1 MTKKATKATSIE
13 LTEAERVELV
23 RLSRKR
29 TGAQGLAFR
38 ARIVLKAAEGV
49 TNLRIAEQLE
59 TTRPTVAKWRDRFAS
74 DRIDGLLDEPRSGRP
89 REIGDDK
96 VEEIVER
103 TLHTKPRGSTHWSR
117 RLLAKELGV
126 SPATINRVW
135 RAFGLQPHRSKTF
148 SLSNDPLFVEK
159 VRDVVGLYMSPP
171 KNAVVLCVDEKSQI
185 QALDRTQPL
194 LPMGPGSPERQTP
207 TYSRHGTTSL
217 FAALDVA
224 TGKVIGEVHRRHTA
238 KEFLSFLRTIDK
250 HVPDDLE
257 VHVIMDN
264 LGTHKTAAVTRW
276 FVRHPRFHAHF
287 TPTYSSW
294 LNQVERWFALLE
306 QRQLKRGVHRSV
318 RSVERAIREFIEV
331 CNEDPK
337 PIRWTKAADE
347 ILRSIANLCLRTSDP
362 GH

>member
-1 MTKKATKATSIE
+1 MASHATKIE
-13 LTEAERVELV
+13 LTDGERMELV

-29 TGAQGLAFR
+29 TGTFGLAFR
-38 ARIVLKAAEGV
+38 ARIVLKAADGV
-49 TNLRIAEQLE
+49 SNLRIAERLE
-59 TTRPTVAKWRDRFAS
+59 TSRATVAKWRDRFAA
-74 DRIDGLLDEPRSGRP
+74 DRLDGLLDEPRPGRP
-89 REIGDDK
+89 RELGDDR
-96 VEEIVER
+96 VEEVVER
-103 TLHTKPRGSTHWSR
+103 TLHSRPKGATHWSCR
-117 RLLAKELGV
+117 TLAKELGT
-126 SPATINRVW
+126 SPSFVHRVW
-135 RAFGLQPHRSKTF
+135 RAFGLQPHRSESF

-194 LPMGPGSPERQTP
+194 LPMAPGSPERQTP

-224 TGKVIGEVHRRHTA
+224 TGKVIGEVHRRHSA
-238 KEFLSFLRTIDK
+238 KEFLSFLRTINRS
-250 HVPDDLE
+250 VPESLD

-276 FVRHPRFHAHF
+276 FVRHPRFHPHF

-318 RSVERAIREFIEV
+318 RSVEKAIREFIEV
-331 CNEDPK
+331 CNDDPR
-337 PIRWTKAADE
+337 PIRWTKTADE
-347 ILRSIANLCLRTSDP
+347 ILASIARYCLRINET

>member
-1 MTKKATKATSIE
+1 MASKATLIE
-13 LTEAERVELV
+13 LNETEARELL

-38 ARIVLKAAEGV
+38 SRIVLKAAEGMS
-49 TNLRIAEQLE
+49 NLRIAEKLE
-59 TTRPTVAKWRDRFAS
+59 TTRMTVAKWRNRYAAQG
-74 DRIDGLLDEPRSGRP
+74 IDGLLDEPRPGRP

-103 TLHTKPRGSTHWSR
+103 TLHSKPRGATHWSR
-117 RLLAKELGV
+117 RLLAKEVGV
-126 SPATINRVW
+126 SPATVNRIW
-135 RAFGLQPHRSKTF
+135 RAFGLQPHRAETF
-148 SLSNDPLFVEK
+148 ALSNDPLFIEK

-194 LPMGPGSPERQTP
+194 LPMAPGSPERQTP

-224 TGKVIGEVHRRHTA
+224 TGHVIGEVHRRHSS
-238 KEFLSFLRTIDK
+238 KEFLSFLRTIDRN
-250 HVPDDLE
+250 VPDELD

-264 LGTHKTAAVTRW
+264 LVTHKTKAVVNW
-276 FVRHPRFHAHF
+276 FARRPRFHAHF

-294 LNQVERWFALLE
+294 MNQVERWFGLLE
-306 QRQLKRGVHRSV
+306 QRQLKRSIHRSV
-318 RSVERAIREFIEV
+318 RSVEKAIREFIQV
-331 CNEDPK
+331 CNEHPK
-337 PIRWTKAADE
+337 PIRWTKSADE
-347 ILRSIANLCLRTSDP
+347 ILASIARYCLRVSDP

>member
-1 MTKKATKATSIE
+1 MASKATPIE
-13 LTEAERVELV
+13 LGSEERDQLV

-29 TGAQGLAFR
+29 TGTHGLAFR
-38 ARIVLKAAEGV
+38 AKIVLKAADGAS
-49 TNLRIAEQLE
+49 NLRIAEKLE
-59 TTRPTVAKWRDRFAS
+59 TTRMTVAKWRDRYAAKG
-74 DRIDGLLDEPRSGRP
+74 IDGLLDDPRPGRP
-89 REIGDDK
+89 RKYGDDK
-96 VEEIVER
+96 IEEVVER
-103 TLHTKPRGSTHWSR
+103 TLHTKPRGATHWSR
-117 RLLAKELGV
+117 RLLARELGV
-126 SPATINRVW
+126 SPATVNRVW
-135 RAFGLQPHRSKTF
+135 RAFGLQPHRSETF
-148 SLSNDPLFVEK
+148 SLSNDPLFIEK

-194 LPMGPGSPERQTP
+194 LPLAPGSAERRTP

-224 TGKVIGEVHRRHTA
+224 TGRVIGEIHRRHSA
-238 KEFLSFLRTIDK
+238 KEFVSFLRTIDK
-250 HVPDDLE
+250 NVPEELD

-264 LGTHKTAAVTRW
+264 LGTHKTKAVTNW
-276 FVRHPRFHAHF
+276 FVRHPRFHPHF

-318 RSVERAIREFIEV
+318 VSVEKAIREFLAAS
-331 CNEDPK
+331 NEDPK
-337 PIRWTKAADE
+337 PIRWTKSADE
-347 ILRSIANLCLRTSDP
+347 ILASIARYCSRICDP

>member
-1 MTKKATKATSIE
+1 MASKAIQIE
-13 LTEAERVELV
+13 LDDAAREELQ

-29 TGAQGLAFR
+29 TGAHGLAFR
-38 ARIVLKAAEGV
+38 ARIVLRASEGMS
-49 TNLRIAEQLE
+49 NLKIAEKYDS
-59 TTRPTVAKWRDRFAS
+59 TRMTVAKWRGRYAANGF
-74 DRIDGLLDEPRSGRP
+74 DGLLDEPRPGRP
-89 REIGDDK
+89 RVIGDDK
-96 VEEIVER
+96 IEEIVER
-103 TLHTKPRGSTHWSR
+103 TLHSKPRGATHWSR

-126 SPATINRVW
+126 SPATVNRVW
-135 RAFGLQPHRSKTF
+135 RAFGLQPHRAETF
-148 SLSNDPLFVEK
+148 TLSNDPLFIEK

-171 KNAVVLCVDEKSQI
+171 ENAVVLCVDEKSQI

-194 LPMGPGSPERQTP
+194 LPMAPGSPQRYTP

-224 TGKVIGEVHRRHTA
+224 TGRVIGEIHRRHSA
-238 KEFLSFLRTIDK
+238 KEFLSFLRAIDK
-250 HVPDDLE
+250 NVPDELD

-264 LGTHKTAAVTRW
+264 LVTHKTKAVVNW
-276 FVRHPRFHAHF
+276 FARRPRFHAHF

-294 LNQVERWFALLE
+294 MNQVERWFALLE

-318 RSVERAIREFIEV
+318 QSVEKAIREFIKV

-337 PIRWTKAADE
+337 PIRWTKSADE
-347 ILRSIANLCLRTSDP
+347 ILESIARYCSRISDP

>member
-1 MTKKATKATSIE
+1 MAPQATKID
-13 LTEAERVELV
+13 LTESERRELV

-38 ARIVLKAAEGV
+38 ARVVLKAAEG
-49 TNLRIAEQLE
+49 TSNLRIAEQLE
-59 TTRPTVAKWRDRFAS
+59 TTRMTVAKWRDRFAA
-74 DRIDGLLDEPRSGRP
+74 DRLDGLLDEPRPGRP
-89 REIGDDK
+89 REVGDER

-103 TLHTKPRGSTHWSR
+103 TLHSRPRGATHWSVR
-117 RLLAKELGV
+117 TLAKELGV
-126 SPATINRVW
+126 TPSAVHRVW
-135 RAFGLQPHRSKTF
+135 RAFGLQPHRSTTF

-194 LPMGPGSPERQTP
+194 LPMAPGTPERHTP

-224 TGKVIGEVHRRHTA
+224 TGKIIGEVHRRHSA

-250 HVPDDLE
+250 NVPEHLD

-306 QRQLKRGVHRSV
+306 QRQLKRGTHRSV
-318 RSVERAIREFIEV
+318 RSVEKAIRDFIAI
-331 CNEDPK
+331 CNEEPK
-337 PIRWTKAADE
+337 PIRWTKTADE
-347 ILRSIANLCLRTSDP
+347 ILSSIARYCLRINET

>member
-1 MTKKATKATSIE
+1 MASKATPIE
-13 LTEAERVELV
+13 LDDAAREELL

-29 TGAQGLAFR
+29 TGAHGLAFR
-38 ARIVLKAAEGV
+38 ARVVLKAADGMS
-49 TNLRIAEQLE
+49 NLRIAEKLE
-59 TTRPTVAKWRDRFAS
+59 TTRMTVAKWRDRYAAQGVN
-74 DRIDGLLDEPRSGRP
+74 GLLDEPRPGRP
-89 REIGDDK
+89 REIGDGK
-96 VEEIVER
+96 IEEIVER
-103 TLHTKPRGSTHWSR
+103 TLHSKPRGATHWSR

-126 SPATINRVW
+126 SPATVNRVW
-135 RAFGLQPHRSKTF
+135 RAFGLQPHRSETF
-148 SLSNDPLFVEK
+148 TLSNDPMFIEK

-194 LPMGPGSPERQTP
+194 LPMAPGSPERQTP

-224 TGKVIGEVHRRHTA
+224 TGRVIGEVHRRHSA

-250 HVPDDLE
+250 NVPEGLD

-264 LGTHKTAAVTRW
+264 LVTHKTKAVTSW
-276 FVRHPRFHAHF
+276 FARRPRFHAHF

-294 LNQVERWFALLE
+294 LNQVERWFGLLE

-318 RSVERAIREFIEV
+318 ASVEKAIREFLEV
-331 CNEDPK
+331 CNKDPK
-337 PIRWTKAADE
+337 PIRWTKSADE
-347 ILRSIANLCLRTSDP
+347 ILASIARYCSRISDP

>member
-1 MTKKATKATSIE
+1 MAPQATKIE
-13 LTEAERVELV
+13 LTDAERKELV

-29 TGAQGLAFR
+29 TGAHGLAFR
-38 ARIVLKAAEGV
+38 AKIVLKAADG
-49 TNLRIAEQLE
+49 TSNLRIAERLE
-59 TTRPTVAKWRDRFAS
+59 TTRMTVAKWRDRFAAN
-74 DRIDGLLDEPRSGRP
+74 RLDGLLDEPRPGRP
-89 REIGDDK
+89 REIGDDR

-103 TLHTKPRGSTHWSR
+103 TLHSRPRGATHWSNR
-117 RLLAKELGV
+117 TLAKELGV
-126 SPATINRVW
+126 SPSAVYRVW
-135 RAFGLQPHRSKTF
+135 RAFGLQPHRSETF

-194 LPMGPGSPERQTP
+194 LPMTPGTPERHTP

-224 TGKVIGEVHRRHTA
+224 TGRIIGEVHRRHSTN
-238 KEFLSFLRTIDK
+238 EFLSFLRTINK
-250 HVPDDLE
+250 NVPEHLD

-318 RSVERAIREFIEV
+318 RSVEKAIREFIEV
-331 CNEDPK
+331 CNDDPK
-337 PIRWTKAADE
+337 PIRWTKTADE
-347 ILRSIANLCLRTSDP
+347 ILASIARYCMRINET

>member
-1 MTKKATKATSIE
+1 MALKATPID
-13 LTEAERVELV
+13 LTDAERTELV
-23 RLSRKR
+23 RISRKR
-29 TGAQGLAFR
+29 TGAHGLAFR
-38 ARIVLKAAEGV
+38 ARIVLKAAEGM
-49 TNLRIAEQLE
+49 TNLRIAESLE
-59 TTRPTVAKWRDRFAS
+59 TTRVTVAKWRDRFAS
-74 DRIDGLLDEPRSGRP
+74 QRLDGLLDEARPGRP
-89 REIGDDK
+89 REVGDEQ
-96 VEEIVER
+96 VEEVIER
-103 TLHTKPRGSTHWSR
+103 TLHSRPRGATHWSR
-117 RLLAKELGV
+117 RLLAQELGV
-126 SPATINRVW
+126 SPMTVNRIW
-135 RAFGLQPHRSKTF
+135 RAFGLQPHRSETF
-148 SLSNDPLFVEK
+148 SLSNDPLFIEK

-194 LPMGPGSPERQTP
+194 LPMSPGNPERQTP

-224 TGKVIGEVHRRHTA
+224 TGKVIGEIHRRHSA

-250 HVPDDLE
+250 NVPDHLD

-264 LGTHKTAAVTRW
+264 LGTHKTKAVTNW
-276 FVRHPRFHAHF
+276 FVRRPRFHAHF

-318 RSVERAIREFIEV
+318 YSVEQAIREFIEI
-331 CNEDPK
+331 CNEEPK
-337 PIRWTKAADE
+337 PIRWTKSADE
-347 ILRSIANLCLRTSDP
+347 ILASIARYCSSISGP

>member
-1 MTKKATKATSIE
+1 MAMKATAID
-13 LTEAERVELV
+13 LTDSERAELV

-38 ARIVLKAAEGV
+38 ARIVLKAAEGM
-49 TNLRIAEQLE
+49 TNLGIAARLE
-59 TTRPTVAKWRDRFAS
+59 TTRLTVAKWRDRFAAK
-74 DRIDGLLDEPRSGRP
+74 RIDGLLDEPRPGRP
-89 REIGDDK
+89 RVIGDDK
-96 VEEIVER
+96 IEEIIER
-103 TLHTKPRGSTHWSR
+103 TLHSRPRGATHWSR
-117 RLLAKELGV
+117 RTLSKNLGV
-126 SPATINRVW
+126 SPSMVNRVW
-135 RAFGLQPHRSKTF
+135 RTFGLQPHRSETF
-148 SLSNDPLFVEK
+148 ALSNDPLFIEK

-194 LPMGPGSPERQTP
+194 LPMGPGVPERQTP

-224 TGKVIGEVHRRHTA
+224 TGKVIGEIHRRHSA
-238 KEFLSFLRTIDK
+238 KEFLCFLRTIDK
-250 HVPDDLE
+250 NVPEHLD

-264 LGTHKTAAVTRW
+264 LGTHKTVAVTNW

-294 LNQVERWFALLE
+294 LNQVERWFGLLE
-306 QRQLKRGVHRSV
+306 QRALQRGVHPSV
-318 RSVERAIREFIEV
+318 PSVEKAVREFIEV

-337 PIRWTKAADE
+337 PMRWTKTADE
-347 ILRSIANLCLRTSDP
+347 ILASIARYCLRISEP